1 MSANFKGRHFLT
13 LLDYTGDEILDLLA
27 MSAELKAERVAGER
41 PRRLAGKSIAIV
53 FEKPSART
61 RSATVVACVDEGAHP
76 EYLGRDDIRL
86 GKKESV
92 ADLARMLGRM
102 FHGIMFRGFSQETAE
117 ALAKWS
123 GIPVWNAL
131 TDLCHPTQALADYLT
146 VQEEFGSLAGVP
158 FTYVGDG
165 RNNVANS
172 LLIAAAKLGVDFRLA
187 SPRELFPAEDL
198 VARVRDAARE
208 SGGKITI
215 TDSWEEAVL
224 GTRVVYTDVWA
235 SMGEEDQIP
244 SRIKLLRKYRV
255 TEEMLAK
262 SKRPDVIFLH
272 CLPCFHDDQTE
283 MAREFPDICEATNGV
298 FEGPHSRVFDQ
309 AENRLHTIKAVMVAT
324 LVGMSAPVA
333 AGGRAR

>member
-1 MSANFKGRHFLT
+1 
-13 LLDYTGDEILDLLA
+13 
-27 MSAELKAERVAGER
+27 
-41 PRRLAGKSIAIV
+41 
-53 FEKPSART
+53 
-61 RSATVVACVDEGAHP
+61 
-76 EYLGRDDIRL
+76 
-86 GKKESV
+86 

-117 ALAKWS
+117 GLAKWS

-146 VQEEFGSLAGVP
+146 VQEEFGALAGVP

-198 VARVRDAARE
+198 VARVRDSARE

-235 SMGEEDQIP
+235 SMGEEDKIP
-244 SRIKLLRKYRV
+244 QRIKLLRKYRV

-283 MAREFPDICEATNGV
+283 VAREFPEICEATNGV

-333 AGGRAR
+333 AGGRGRSR